1 MEATAVRKQTAA
13 EPSAAA
19 SSQGAPR
26 LVHPRPPPDT
36 GDTAAAAGTVV
47 NASCNPTTSPW
58 KEYSNRIAGLC
69 DDASSAAGPPAADL
83 IRPPANLL
91 DHPQRHRGPG
101 SIANTAEPL
110 AADRPAVGC
119 GGVTSQSSDSNG
131 AVPPRDGHDMDVP
144 SKNKQ
149 VLILL
154 DMNGTLLH
162 RAKKPLRVSN
172 DGGGGGGGDST
183 WGAPAFVHGE
193 NVPLNYYMRPGAVE
207 LVAALEAHPR
217 ARLAFYTSMRGVNAL
232 PAARFLMPDDSSST
246 APEVYDRPFNA
257 RDPHGANAWD
267 TTRDLPLIW
276 STPGRT
282 GAGFGPGN
290 SIMVDDTPRKMRF
303 MDAGLVVV
311 PEFTEACALEALGG
325 ETGNVESEEEAERRE
340 AAARAQREV
349 LPRLLE
355 YLSRLLDESGEDV
368 RPFIERNPFRPRA
381 SSWLCTEKEKE
392 QQDENVAS
400 PPARLS
406 FLQAVELVLTT
417 GPLSREWRDDDGR
430 GGSPVVQ
437 GADAS
442 EEASPP
448 GEGVAPPKAGR
459 CEGGRSTFEGFG
471 RNVEASVVASV
482 LELLRR
488 ATAAAERWGLSQQER
503 ERLAL
508 WSRAAAATAS

>member
-19 SSQGAPR
+19 SSPGASR

-36 GDTAAAAGTVV
+36 GDTAADDGTGV
-47 NASCNPTTSPW
+47 NASWNPTTSPW
-58 KEYSNRIAGLC
+58 KGYLDRVAGLC
-69 DDASSAAGPPAADL
+69 DTSSAAGPPAADL
-83 IRPPANLL
+83 IRPPTNLL
-91 DHPQRHRGPG
+91 AHPQRHRGPG

-119 GGVTSQSSDSNG
+119 GGVTGHSSDSNG
-131 AVPPRDGHDMDVP
+131 AVSPRDRHDMDVR

-149 VLILL
+149 ILILL

-162 RAKKPLRVSN
+162 RAKKALRVSN
-172 DGGGGGGGDST
+172 DGGGGGGDST

-193 NVPLNYYMRPGAVE
+193 NVPLHYYMRPGAAE

-232 PAARFLMPDDSSST
+232 PAARFLMPDDS
-246 APEVYDRPFNA
+246 
-257 RDPHGANAWD
+257 
-267 TTRDLPLIW
+267 
-276 STPGRT
+276 
-282 GAGFGPGN
+282 
-290 SIMVDDTPRKMRF
+290 
-303 MDAGLVVV
+303 
-311 PEFTEACALEALGG
+311 
-325 ETGNVESEEEAERRE
+325 
-340 AAARAQREV
+340 
-349 LPRLLE
+349 
-355 YLSRLLDESGEDV
+355 RLLDESGEDV
-368 RPFIERNPFRPRA
+368 RPFIERNPFQPRA
-381 SSWLCTEKEKE
+381 SSWLCTEKEEE
-392 QQDENVAS
+392 QQDESVAS

-437 GADAS
+437 GEDAS
-442 EEASPP
+442 EEASPS

-471 RNVEASVVASV
+471 KNVEASVVASV

-503 ERLAL
+503 DSLDL